1 MNDLPERINVIRTI
15 SYDVPKI
22 VGDLQKMNMEDI
34 DLDVV
39 MEYIQEWVYE
49 DMSSPPSRHDIVY
62 QDENGEEVW

>member
-1 MNDLPERINVIRTI
+1 MSLPERINVIRTVT
-15 SYDVPKI
+15 YFVPDI
-22 VGDLQKMNMEDI
+22 VTSLEEMDMEDI

-62 QDENGEEVW
+62 QDENGSEL

>member
-1 MNDLPERINVIRTI
+1 MSLPERINVIRTV
-15 SYDVPKI
+15 SYYVPDI
-22 VGDLQKMNMEDI
+22 VTSLEEMGMEDI

-62 QDENGEEVW
+62 QDENGNEL

>member
-1 MNDLPERINVIRTI
+1 MSLPKRINVIRTVTY
-15 SYDVPKI
+15 SVPDI
-22 VGDLQKMNMEDI
+22 VTSLEEMDMEDI

-62 QDENGEEVW
+62 QDENGNEL

>member
-1 MNDLPERINVIRTI
+1 MSLPKKINVIRTVTY
-15 SYDVPKI
+15 SVPDI
-22 VGDLQKMNMEDI
+22 VTSLEEMDMEDI

-62 QDENGEEVW
+62 QDENGNEL

>member
-1 MNDLPERINVIRTI
+1 MSLPERINAIKTI
-15 SYDVPKI
+15 TYDVPAI
-22 VGDLQKMNMEDI
+22 VESLEDMGMEDI

-62 QDENGEEVW
+62 QDENGNEL